1 MADMNAI
8 TRSGFVLAVIVSAL
22 ALLGSPAG
30 ATAPTEASGT
40 IQETALVPTGLRM
53 GDGNLFI
60 SMSIFGTYSGTYAG
74 DFVQEVELI
83 VHSDGSVNFH
93 GTAVCACTVA
103 GVGSGTLVWSVTGT
117 GTPTTGAGTYTIVSG
132 TGDLESAR
140 GQGTFTAAGG
150 IANYSGRQHYE
161 P

>member
-1 MADMNAI
+1 MNAI

-40 IQETALVPTGLRM
+40 IQETALVPTGFRTA
-53 GDGNLFI
+53 DGNLFI
-60 SMSIFGTYSGTYAG
+60 SMSIFGTYSGTYSG
-74 DFVQEVELI
+74 DFAQEVVLI
-83 VHSDGSVNFH
+83 VHSDGSVNFT
-93 GTAVCACTVA
+93 GESVCACTVA
-103 GVGSGTLVWSVTGT
+103 GVGTGTLVWRVAGT

-150 IANYSGRQHYE
+150 IAIYSGRQHYE

>member
-1 MADMNAI
+1 MNAI
-8 TRSGFVLAVIVSAL
+8 PRTSFVLAMILAAL

-40 IQETALVPTGLRM
+40 IQETALVPTGFRM
-53 GDGNLFI
+53 ADGNLFI
-60 SMSIFGTYSGTYAG
+60 SMSIFGTYSGTYSG
-74 DFVQEVELI
+74 DFAQEIELI
-83 VHSDGSVNFH
+83 VHSDGSVNFT
-93 GTAVCACTVA
+93 GESVCACTVA
-103 GVGSGTLVWSVTGT
+103 GVGSGTLLWRVTGT

-132 TGDLESAR
+132 TGGLASAR

-150 IANYSGRQHYE
+150 IAAYSGRQHYE

>member
-1 MADMNAI
+1 MNAI
-8 TRSGFVLAVIVSAL
+8 TRSGLVLAVIVSAL
-22 ALLGSPAG
+22 ALLGSPAA
-30 ATAPTEASGT
+30 ATTPTEASGT
-40 IQETALVPTGLRM
+40 IVETALVPTGIRM
-53 GDGNLFI
+53 ADGNLFI
-60 SMSIFGTYSGTYAG
+60 SMSIFGTFSGTYAG
-74 DFVQEVELI
+74 DFVQELELV
-83 VHSDGSVNFH
+83 VHSDGSSNFH

-103 GVGSGTLVWSVTGT
+103 GVGSGTLVWRVIGA
-117 GTPTTGAGTYTIVSG
+117 GTPTSGAGTYTIVSG

>member
-1 MADMNAI
+1 MNAI
-8 TRSGFVLAVIVSAL
+8 TRSTLVLAVIVSAL

-40 IQETALVPTGLRM
+40 IQETALVPTGMRTA
-53 GDGNLFI
+53 DGNLFI
-60 SMSIFGTYSGTYAG
+60 SMSVFGTFSGTYAG
-74 DFVQEVELI
+74 DFVQELELI
-83 VHSDGSVNFH
+83 IHSDGSSNFH
-93 GTAVCACTVA
+93 GTSVCVCTVA
-103 GVGSGTLVWSVTGT
+103 GVGSGTLVWRVIGT

-150 IANYSGRQHYE
+150 TAIYSGRQHYE